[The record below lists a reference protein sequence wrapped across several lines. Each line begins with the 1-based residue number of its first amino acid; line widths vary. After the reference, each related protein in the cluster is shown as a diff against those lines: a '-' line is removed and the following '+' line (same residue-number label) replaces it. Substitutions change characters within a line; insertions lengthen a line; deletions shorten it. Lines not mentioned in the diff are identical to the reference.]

1 MAYLKGNTYV
11 DGSLYVDGALVVKR
25 LSDTSGVDLPYL
37 ETSTAAQTNSLVK
50 FATDDGGLTSSSISE
65 SIANKALVYT
75 IKSNNSSL
83 DKVSLLFN
91 NTTLVI
97 SNTPAVEFNV
107 TSGKLTT
114 GYDELVGVIKEG
126 STITYGGRSYKI
138 TITTGDNYYVIDGV
152 NYKEVPER
160 DSSYPTDKPWFEPDL
175 FWYSSLAVRK

>member
-65 SIANKALVYT
+65 SIANKSLIYT
-75 IKSNNSSL
+75 IKSSNT
-83 DKVSLLFN
+83 DKTSLLFN
-91 NTTLVI
+91 NTTLQI
-97 SNTPAVEFNV
+97 TNTPAVEFNV

-114 GYDELVGVIKEG
+114 SFDRLVGVVKEG
-126 STITYGGRSYKI
+126 SSITYADTKYTITI
-138 TITTGDNYYVIDGV
+138 NTGDNYFIIDGV

-160 DSSYPTDKPWFEPDL
+160 DSNFPVDKPWFEPEL